1 MAGLLQISLTG
12 LNAAQAAL
20 NTTSHNI
27 SNANVEGYSRQQ
39 VQQGASTPIFSGVGF
54 FGQGTKIETV
64 KRIYSEYLSTQVLNA
79 DTARAQYSTQY
90 NEIKQIDNLLSSTSS
105 GLSTALDS
113 FFAGVQQVAAD
124 PSSVPSRQSMLSS
137 SEALVSRFQAL
148 QSRLSEIR
156 DGVESQISGT
166 VDQINTLADK
176 IASLNQKIVTAQSAG
191 SNVPA
196 NDLLDSR
203 DAAVAELNTLIKV
216 STTTNT
222 DGTVNVFIGSGQP
235 MVMNTDVFK
244 LSASASDTDPGR
256 LAVGVELPSGGTVP
270 IQENLLNGGALGGLL
285 AFRSDSL
292 DPAQNALGRIA
303 IDLVT
308 RFNAQHRLGQDLSG
322 NMGGNYF
329 AALTG
334 TVQNLPNLTTGAT
347 STASVTASVTSVAG
361 LTTSDYVLSFDGS
374 TYSLAR
380 TSDGAVVYSGNKL
393 PGQAVTQ
400 TSGTSGATFT
410 MSATANASGMSEN
423 YNMSYDG
430 TNYTL
435 TSVATGKTVYS
446 GGLPATV
453 AGVQISLAGGTPAAG
468 DVFSLQPAVEGL
480 QISGTMAA
488 GDRVLIQPTRNA
500 AGNMSM
506 AISDTALIAA
516 GSPVRSVAAST
527 NTGNGSVTQP
537 IPQSL
542 TGIQPSASAH
552 LTSPVKLTFDATS
565 NQFNITGATPSTI
578 AYNPA
583 SNAVGMT
590 VTLTNPNLSFQI
602 SGRPANGDVFTI
614 ETNAGGTKDGRNV
627 NALYALSSS
636 KDLMGGTA
644 TLGYAYSQLV
654 SSVGTQTNSAQINQE
669 AQQALVEQAKSE
681 QQALSGVNMDE
692 EAANLLRYQQAYQAS
707 ARAIGIA
714 GTLFDDILS
723 IMR

>member
-1 MAGLLQISLTG
+1 MAGFLQISLTG

-27 SNANVEGYSRQQ
+27 SNANVSGYSRQQ
-39 VQQGASTPIFSGVGF
+39 VVQSASTPIFSGVGF
-54 FGQGTKIETV
+54 FGQGTQIETV
-64 KRIYSEYLSTQVLNA
+64 KRVYSDYLTAQVLNA
-79 DTARAQYSTQY
+79 DTSRAQYETHY

-113 FFAGVQQVAAD
+113 FFSGVQQVAAD

-137 SEALVSRFQAL
+137 SEALVSRFHAL
-148 QSRLSEIR
+148 QSRISEIR

-166 VDQINTLADK
+166 VDQINTLANK
-176 IASLNQKIVTAQSAG
+176 IAALNQKIVTAQSAG

-203 DAAVAELNTLIKV
+203 DAAVAELNTLVKV
-216 STTTNT
+216 STTSNV

-235 MVMNTDVFK
+235 MVMNTDVFQ
-244 LSASASDTDPGR
+244 LTATASELDPGR
-256 LAVGVELPSGGTVP
+256 LAVGVKLPSGGTVP
-270 IQENLLNGGALGGLL
+270 IQESLLSGGTLGGLL
-285 AFRSDSL
+285 AFRADSL
-292 DPAQNALGRIA
+292 DQAQNALGRIA

-329 AALTG
+329 AALNG
-334 TVQNLPNLTTGAT
+334 TVQNLPNLTTGTT
-347 STASVTASVTSVAG
+347 STASVTATVTSVSG
-361 LTTSDYVLSFDGS
+361 LSTSDYVLSYDGS

-380 TSDGAVVYSGNKL
+380 SSDGTVVYSGSKL

-400 TSGTSGATFT
+400 TTGSSGASFT
-410 MSATANASGMSEN
+410 MNATSNASGLSEN

-430 TNYTL
+430 ANYTI
-435 TSVATGKTVYS
+435 TSASSGKTIYTGS
-446 GGLPATV
+446 LPATIE
-453 AGVQISLAGGTPAAG
+453 GVQIGLASGTPAAG

-480 QISGTMAA
+480 QITGTMSA

-500 AGNMSM
+500 AANISM
-506 AISDTALIAA
+506 AISDTSLIAA

-527 NTGNGSVTQP
+527 NTGTGSVTQP
-537 IPQSL
+537 IPLSL
-542 TGIQPSASAH
+542 NGIQASASAH
-552 LTSPVKLTFDATS
+552 ITTPIKLTFNAAT

-578 AYNPA
+578 AYDPS

-590 VTLTNPNLSFQI
+590 VTLTNPNLSFQV

-614 ETNAGGTKDGRNV
+614 ETNVGGTKDSRNA
-627 NALYALSSS
+627 NALYAIASS
-636 KDLMGGTA
+636 KDLLGGTA

-654 SSVGTQTNSAQINQE
+654 SSVGTQTNSAKINQQ
-669 AQQALVEQAKSE
+669 AQEALVEQAKSE
-681 QQALSGVNMDE
+681 QQSLSGVNLDE

-723 IMR
+723 ITR